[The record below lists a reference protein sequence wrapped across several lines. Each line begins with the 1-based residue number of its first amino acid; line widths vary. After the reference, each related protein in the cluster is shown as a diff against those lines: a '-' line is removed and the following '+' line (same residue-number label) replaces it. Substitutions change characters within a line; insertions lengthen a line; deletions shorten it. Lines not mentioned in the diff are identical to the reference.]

1 MTDNIHFKI
10 KGAYQHDAI
19 ENGICFQRSWHS
31 LKYQKA
37 LQLLELNENDTVL
50 DAACGSGVLTG
61 MMAEKYKCR
70 VVGADF
76 STAAIEFCKR
86 QYIHTNLE
94 FITLDLTDKYF
105 GEDAFSKIV
114 MLEIVEHLQPDAT
127 TKILKNIYTYL
138 QPGGKLIISTPN
150 KNSLWPVI
158 ELMLDTLGLTPKMKN
173 EQHVQLY
180 TKKTLRTVLL
190 QHGFKVNLIE
200 SSHFLAPWLS
210 FFGLK
215 AAEKIHSLEQKIK
228 IFPGSLLFAIVEK
241 E

>member
-1 MTDNIHFKI
+1 MLAGLRDVLHRRALRFHHAAHRFG
-10 KGAYQHDAI
+10 GA
-19 ENGICFQRSWHS
+19 
-31 LKYQKA
+31 
-37 LQLLELNENDTVL
+37 
-50 DAACGSGVLTG
+50 GVLLG
-61 MMAEKYKCR
+61 NR
-70 VVGADF
+70 RDRFDVVYERGDLRLLLVGGGDDGGDR
-76 STAAIEFCKR
+76 AAAPL
-86 QYIHTNLE
+86 N
-94 FITLDLTDKYF
+94 
-105 GEDAFSKIV
+105 
-114 MLEIVEHLQPDAT
+114 LQPDAT